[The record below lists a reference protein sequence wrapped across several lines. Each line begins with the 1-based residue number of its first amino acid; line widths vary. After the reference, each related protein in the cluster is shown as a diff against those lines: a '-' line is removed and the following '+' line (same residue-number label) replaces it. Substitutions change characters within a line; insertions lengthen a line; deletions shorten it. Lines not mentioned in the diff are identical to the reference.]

1 MGPDAAGWW
10 RNTLGA
16 GGQRPSDET
25 RRTLMIS
32 SKTLAAV
39 AAAMVVLGSAVAMA
53 KEKKSTTPVVH
64 SPESIECSK
73 QADAK
78 GLHGKERKKFRAQ
91 CKKDLEKSKT
101 DTTKKPDDKKS

>member
-1 MGPDAAGWW
+1 
-10 RNTLGA
+10 
-16 GGQRPSDET
+16 
-25 RRTLMIS
+25 MIS

-53 KEKKSTTPVVH
+53 KEKKTTTPVVH

-78 GLHGKERKKFRAQ
+78 GLHGKERKKFRAE
-91 CKKDLEKSKT
+91 CKKNLEKAKT
-101 DTTKKPDDKKS
+101 DTSKKPDEKATDKKS